1 MPKANK
7 DKAKELYLQGLKL
20 VEIADDLGV
29 PVGTIRS
36 WKSRQKWDD
45 CNNATLQKGKR
56 NVAQRRLAL
65 RPGTRTQ

>member
-45 CNNATLQKGKR
+45 CNNG
-56 NVAQRRLAL
+56 NVAKR
-65 RPGTRTQ
+65 